1 MIRSRP
7 ALTRSSR
14 GDAVHAQATE
24 SAPGVSTVPRRE
36 HFNPCPA
43 GCRTNRTARHHPD
56 RHRGHPEQVSP
67 GRRGICRPPEQA
79 LGVSPRGRRDTFVET
94 HEDPWAT
101 ARTRTVVGVDGRCGD
116 VNPPPPHRH
125 PFTQDLSAAAGRWE
139 LRRRHSPREGG
150 VDARGVPR
158 ARRDS
163 GSGHAPPTGGFMP
176 ETIAPTTRPPRA
188 VPRQRDSSG
197 FPSVRQLRE
206 QDWRTLIGTYRLL
219 SRLVE
224 ERIEHPLADQ
234 ADTLAQQVVLVED
247 ELERLFPARSGRAA
261 QAAPEEPDVPHDAVR
276 RLDARDVPP
285 ARRAR
290 LGDARGHRLRPTR
303 RPGRRGAGAAR
314 RAHPPTGTGGT
325 PKCGGGGAVAL
336 PGRGR
341 APPTGEQLNDAW
353 HVVRDTV
360 GWRRPIPTATC
371 GTTPSWGGRP
381 ISSGPT
387 PRSPPT
393 GTR

>member
-224 ERIEHPLADQ
+224 
-234 ADTLAQQVVLVED
+234 D

-314 RAHPPTGTGGT
+314 RAHPQRGLEGRRS
-325 PKCGGGGAVAL
+325 AVAEEPWL
-336 PGRGR
+336 FPGEDGP
-341 APPTGEQLNDAW
+341 PPTGEQLNDAW

-360 GWRRPIPTATC
+360 GWRKPIPTATC
-371 GTTPSWGGRP
+371 GTTPSCGGRP